1 MISAHRSATLD
12 RYLVVAFVPVFFVSL
27 FFFVLLVEMADL
39 FVNIVQYIQN
49 EAPLASVVRSMVL
62 YLPKC
67 VSWSLPMA
75 TLFSVSYVLG
85 SMYTNNELLMV
96 FGSGVSLG
104 SFIMPLI
111 LMAAVLSGLFLGFDD
126 KVVLPTLAAKKE
138 LSRSLFRI
146 SEPGG
151 SADVTILGSDR
162 RFIWNIK
169 YYDRKNLIMTG
180 VILVERD
187 HGGRLV
193 SRLNAQS
200 ASWNGARWV
209 FVGVRRF
216 FWKADSLVDASYGSW
231 DDASLAEPP
240 ESFKGGGRPI
250 EEMPLSDA
258 RAYLGLLRRSGLQS
272 SGQTAEYYR
281 RFAFALTPLTVTLL
295 SAALAGFYR
304 KNVLLTSLLV
314 SLIAATLYYVAQM
327 VSMLLAKS
335 GSIGPVA
342 GAFSPLFFF
351 AILVVVLLRVRKA

>member
-1 MISAHRSATLD
+1 MISANRSSTLD
-12 RYLVVAFVPVFFVSL
+12 RYLVLAFVPVFFVSL

-49 EAPLASVVRSMVL
+49 EAPLAAVIKSMVL

-75 TLFSVSYVLG
+75 TLFSVSYILG

-104 SFIMPLI
+104 SFIMPLV
-111 LMAAVLSGLFLGFDD
+111 LLAALLSGLFLGFDD
-126 KVVLPTLAAKKE
+126 AVVLPTLAAKKE
-138 LSRSLFRI
+138 LSRTLFKT

-162 RFIWNIK
+162 RFIWNIR

-200 ASWNGARWV
+200 ATWNGARWV
-209 FVGVRRF
+209 FTGVRRF
-216 FWKADSLVDASYGSW
+216 FWKDDSLVDASYGSW

-258 RAYLGLLRRSGLQS
+258 RSYLGLLRRSGLPD

-314 SLIAATLYYVAQM
+314 SLIAATMYYVAQM

-335 GSIGPVA
+335 GAIGPVA
-342 GAFSPLFFF
+342 GAFSPLAIF
-351 AILVVVLLRVRKA
+351 ALIVVVLFRVRKA

>member
-1 MISAHRSATLD
+1 MMVAHRSVTLD
-12 RYLVVAFVPVFFVSL
+12 RYIVVAFVPVFFISL
-27 FFFVLLVEMADL
+27 FFFALLVEMADL

-49 EAPLASVVRSMVL
+49 EASLASVVRSMVL

-85 SMYTNNELLMV
+85 SMYANNELLMV

-111 LMAAVLSGLFLGFDD
+111 MIAALLSGLFLGFED
-126 KVVLPTLAAKKE
+126 KVVLPTFAAKKE

-151 SADVTILGSDR
+151 SADVTVLGSDR
-162 RFIWNIK
+162 RHIWNIK

-209 FVGVRRF
+209 FSGVRRF

-250 EEMPLSDA
+250 EDMPLSDA
-258 RAYLGLLRRSGLQS
+258 RAYLGLLKRSGLPS
-272 SGQTAEYYR
+272 GGQTAEYYR
-281 RFAFALTPLTVTLL
+281 RFAFALMPLTVTLL

-314 SLIAATLYYVAQM
+314 SLIAATLYYVTQM

-335 GSIGPVA
+335 GAIGPVA
-342 GAFSPLFFF
+342 GAFSPFLVF
-351 AILVVVLLRVRKA
+351 AMIVVVLFRVRKA